1 MRLESPQ
8 ELNTPEIDLP
18 PVNHIAKFAPGPLL
32 QAAMDLASTTTD
44 VSFHLSMAV
53 RCGKYYFARSHG
65 LSSALITSYLCDTV
79 LLSSIPFVQ
88 ALGPSYDVLPLRG
101 MSGFPQYG

>member
-1 MRLESPQ
+1 MRLELPQ

-44 VSFHLSMAV
+44 VSFHLSHVLQPVTINQLVSLGLASV
-53 RCGKYYFARSHG
+53 QLAPSPYAR
-65 LSSALITSYLCDTV
+65 D
-79 LLSSIPFVQ
+79 
-88 ALGPSYDVLPLRG
+88 LPQRRHFKIG
-101 MSGFPQYG
+101 RTK